1 LNIYSYMKNIL
12 TQAKLPIFEESPQ
25 KKRELIEGGAE
36 LLWEQCRLTAQ
47 LTGENMG
54 SVLSKSLAK
63 LELDVKIYQEKE
75 QYELCYYLNEVIW
88 LTHSIAQKA
97 RTDEPII

>member
-1 LNIYSYMKNIL
+1 MNIYTHMKSVLNE
-12 TQAKLPIFEESPQ
+12 AKLPIFEETPQ
-25 KKRELIEGGAE
+25 KKKELIEGGAE

-63 LELDVKIYQEKE
+63 LERDVKIYQEKE

>member
-1 LNIYSYMKNIL
+1 MKSIL
-12 TQAKLPIFEESPQ
+12 TQAQLPIFEETTE

-63 LELDVKIYQEKE
+63 LEMDVKIYQESE

-88 LTHSIAQKA
+88 LTHSIAQKV
-97 RTDEPII
+97 RTDQAII